1 MFDCIRAGNQKLI
14 WVIIMNFDFLTGH
27 ESFYPREGWLTKGI
41 TAIEKN
47 PDIFNSARI
56 IDAIDALGI
65 GANMVKSLRYWL
77 LYFGLAN
84 NSEHGQN
91 LQLSNLGRVILE
103 KDLFIQ
109 HRSTLWLLHT
119 NSIANAPLWDI
130 CCKNT
135 EMLKYSKDYLLQKLE
150 SLVKS
155 EGDKSYSAKTC
166 ASYIE
171 VFVST
176 YVKMPSLD
184 VEGNLQSPLSRLK
197 LLNYDGKDVSFRSI
211 NAEEIAPQ
219 MIFYILFCKSSHE
232 KGVDLE
238 SAYNECRSF
247 ARMDLTSFRCWLR
260 DLERTSF
267 ISIDRAAGLNMIY
280 AVKKISAD
288 DMVNE
293 LLRVDN
299 E

>member
-1 MFDCIRAGNQKLI
+1 
-14 WVIIMNFDFLTGH
+14 MNFDFLTGH

-41 TAIEKN
+41 TAIEEN
-47 PDIFNSARI
+47 PEIFHISKV
-56 IDAIDALGI
+56 IDAIDTLGI

-84 NSEHGQN
+84 NSGRGQR
-91 LQLSNLGRVILE
+91 LQLSNLGRAIL
-103 KDLFIQ
+103 KNDLFIQ
-109 HRSTLWLLHT
+109 HRSTLWLLHA

-130 CCKNT
+130 CCKNS
-135 EMLKYSKDYLLQKLE
+135 EMLSYSKDYLLQKLE

-155 EGDKSYSAKTC
+155 EGAKGYSTKTC

-176 YVKMPSLD
+176 YVRMPSPD

-197 LLNYDGKDVSFRSI
+197 LLSYNGKDVSFRSI
-211 NAEEIAPQ
+211 NAEEIAPL

-238 SAYNECRSF
+238 SAYNECRSL
-247 ARMDLTSFRCWLR
+247 ARMDLTSFRWWLR
-260 DLERTSF
+260 ELERTAF

-280 AVKKISAD
+280 ALKKISAD
-288 DMVNE
+288 DMANE

>member
-1 MFDCIRAGNQKLI
+1 
-14 WVIIMNFDFLTGH
+14 MNFDFLTGH

-41 TAIEKN
+41 TAIEEN
-47 PDIFNSARI
+47 PEIFHSSKV
-56 IDAIDALGI
+56 IDAIDTLGI

-84 NSEHGQN
+84 NSERGQR
-91 LQLSNLGRVILE
+91 LQLSNLGRAILE
-103 KDLFIQ
+103 NDLFIQ
-109 HRSTLWLLHT
+109 HRSTLWLLHA

-130 CCKNT
+130 CCKNS
-135 EMLKYSKDYLLQKLE
+135 EMLSYSKDYLLQKLE

-155 EGDKSYSAKTC
+155 EGDKGYSTKTC

-176 YVKMPSLD
+176 YVRMPSPD

-197 LLNYDGKDVSFRSI
+197 LLSYNGKDVSFRSI
-211 NAEEIAPQ
+211 NAEEIAPL

-238 SAYNECRSF
+238 SAYNECRSL
-247 ARMDLTSFRCWLR
+247 ARMDLTSFRWWLR
-260 DLERTSF
+260 ELERTAF

-280 AVKKISAD
+280 ALKKISAD
-288 DMVNE
+288 DMANE
-293 LLRVDN
+293 LLREDN

>member
-1 MFDCIRAGNQKLI
+1 
-14 WVIIMNFDFLTGH
+14 MNFDFLTGH

-41 TAIEKN
+41 TALNDN
-47 PDIFNSARI
+47 PAIFHSANL
-56 IDAIDALGI
+56 IDAIDELGI

-77 LYFGLAN
+77 LYFGIAMT
-84 NSEHGQN
+84 SERGQR
-91 LQLSNLGRVILE
+91 LQLSQFGKVILE

-109 HRSTLWLLHT
+109 HRSTLWLLHA

-130 CCKNT
+130 CCKNS
-135 EMLKYSKDYLLQKLE
+135 EMHSYSKDYLLQKLE
-150 SLVKS
+150 SLVKT
-155 EGDKSYSAKTC
+155 EGDKIYSTKTC

-176 YVKMPSLD
+176 YVRMPSLD

-197 LLNYDGKDVSFRSI
+197 LLSYNSKDVSFRTI
-211 NAEEIAPQ
+211 NAEEINPL
-219 MIFYILFCKSSHE
+219 MIFYILFCKSTHE
-232 KGVDLE
+232 KGIDLE
-238 SAYNECRSF
+238 SAYNECRSL
-247 ARMDLTSFRCWLR
+247 ARMDLTSFRSWLR
-260 DLERTSF
+260 ELERTSF

-280 AVKKISAD
+280 ALKKFSVE